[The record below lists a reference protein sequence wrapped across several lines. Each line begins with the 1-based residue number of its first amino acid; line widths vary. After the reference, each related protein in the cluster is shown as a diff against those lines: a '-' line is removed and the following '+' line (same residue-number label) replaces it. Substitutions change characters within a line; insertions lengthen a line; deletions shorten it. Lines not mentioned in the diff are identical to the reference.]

1 MVINF
6 SLFLSFQNILN
17 DSEINDLDVTVQHTD
32 NEEIKNFI

>member
-17 DSEINDLDVTVQHTD
+17 DSEINDLDVTVQDTD
-32 NEEIKNFI
+32 NEEVKNFI